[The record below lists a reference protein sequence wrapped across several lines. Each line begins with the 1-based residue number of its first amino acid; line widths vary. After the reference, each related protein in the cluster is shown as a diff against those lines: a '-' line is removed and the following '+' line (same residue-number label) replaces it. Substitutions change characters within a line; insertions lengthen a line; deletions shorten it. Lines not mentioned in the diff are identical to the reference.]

1 MTGYK
6 LSTNSRNSLKDV
18 HPDLIAVTLLALYA
32 YTDIDFMII
41 EGARSIAKQKQLVS
55 ERKSQTMRSYHL
67 LQKDG
72 LSHAVDLAPWVNG
85 DIPWDNWSAFERISK
100 AMKRAAKTLGVQ
112 IEWGGDWESFK
123 DGPHYQLA

>member
-32 YTDIDFMII
+32 YTDIDFMVI
-41 EGARSIAKQKQLVS
+41 EGARSMARQKQLVS
-55 ERKSQTMRSYHL
+55 EEKSQTMDSYHL

-72 LSHAVDLAPWVNG
+72 LAHAIDLAPWIEG
-85 DIPWDNWSAFERISK
+85 DIPWDDWSAFERISK
-100 AMKRAAKTLGVQ
+100 AMKKAADKLGVR